1 MAHRAVRPVSGG
13 VLCVIGGAED
23 RVGDR
28 VVLREL
34 VRLAGGDGSRIAVV
48 ATASSLGPEIHE
60 TYDHTFRD
68 LGAGDVVGLRPE
80 SRADAEDPALA
91 ARLADVDAVFMT
103 GGNQLKLASVVG
115 GTAFGAAI
123 AAAYA
128 RGVVVAGTSAGA
140 SAVSEHML
148 AFGDDASSPRQG
160 LTTSAAGL
168 GLLPDVVVDQHF
180 AQRNRYARLLSV
192 VARSPRLLGLGVD
205 EDTAA
210 VIRAGRE
217 LEVVGAGCV
226 FVADGSRAVSD
237 AHLAELGAPML
248 VSGVVVHTLPAGARF
263 DLVDRRLASF
273 VEEHLAAQLQ
283 HQTEED

>member
-1 MAHRAVRPVSGG
+1 MSGG
-13 VLCVIGGAED
+13 VLCVVGGAED

-28 VVLREL
+28 LVLREL
-34 VRLAGGDGSRIAVV
+34 VRLAGGDGSRVAVV
-48 ATASSLGPEIHE
+48 ATASSLGPEILE
-60 TYDHTFRD
+60 TYDRTFRD

-80 SRADAEDPALA
+80 SRTDAEDPALA

-103 GGNQLKLASVVG
+103 GGNQLKLAAVVG

-128 RGVVVAGTSAGA
+128 RGAVVGGTSAGA
-140 SAVSEHML
+140 SALSEHML
-148 AFGDDASSPRQG
+148 AFGDDATSPRQG

-168 GLLPDVVVDQHF
+168 GLLPGVVVDQHF

-192 VARSPRLLGLGVD
+192 VARSPRLLGVGVD

-210 VIRAGRE
+210 VVRAGRE

-226 FVADGSRAVSD
+226 FVADGSGAVSD

-263 DLVDRRLASF
+263 DLVERRLASF

>member
-1 MAHRAVRPVSGG
+1 
-13 VLCVIGGAED
+13 VIGGAED

-34 VRLAGGDGSRIAVV
+34 LRLAGGDGARIAVV
-48 ATASSLGPEIHE
+48 ATASSLGPEILE
-60 TYDHTFRD
+60 TYDRTFRD
-68 LGAGDVVGLRPE
+68 LGAGEVVGLRPE
-80 SRADAEDPALA
+80 SRSDADDPAVV

-115 GTAFGAAI
+115 GTAFGAAV

-128 RGVVVAGTSAGA
+128 RGAVVGGTSAGA

-148 AFGDDASSPRQG
+148 AFGDDATSPRQG

-192 VARSPRLLGLGVD
+192 VARSPRLLGIGVD

-210 VIRAGRE
+210 VVRGGRE

-263 DLVDRRLASF
+263 DLAERRLASF